1 MRFLLGVLMLM
12 ISGSALATIDVLQFK
27 DEAQEQQFRQLTEEL
42 RCPKCQNNSIADSN
56 SMIATDLRQKVYE
69 LMQEGKS
76 KKEIVDYMV
85 ARYGNFVTYDPPLTP
100 LTVLLWV
107 LPVVAIGIG
116 GWVIYAR
123 SRRRVRVVPEAFPE
137 QSVPEGKRAGYVV
150 YLPGI
155 VVALIVA
162 GVSYYQTGNYQ
173 QVKIWQQATAQ
184 APALLDRAL
193 DPNCGGVNCGWR
205 QLLPDWQLSAG
216 ENLAAGH
223 GTGSGVT
230 GQGAGSESRSAQ
242 RRRDVAPCAGDAY
255 STAKKSGRYR
265 RLDYVGPRWH
275 GLALGMR
282 TQLQKNPGDIEG
294 WIMLGR
300 VGMALGNASIATDA
314 YATAYRLDPKN
325 SDAALGY
332 AEALTR
338 SSDPNDNRLGGE
350 LLRQLVRTDHSNIR
364 VLSMYAFNAFEQQRF
379 GEAVAAWEMMLK
391 LLPANDTRRAVIE
404 RSIAQAMQHLS
415 PQESK

>member
-1 MRFLLGVLMLM
+1 MRFLLGMLMLVV
-12 ISGSALATIDVLQFK
+12 SGSTLATIDVMQFK
-27 DEAQEQQFRQLTEEL
+27 DEAQEQQFRQLTEQL

-76 KKEIVDYMV
+76 QKEIVDYMV

-107 LPVVAIGIG
+107 MPVVAIGLG
-116 GWVIYAR
+116 GWIIFAR
-123 SRRRVRVVPEAFPE
+123 SRRRVRVKLEEFPDDIL
-137 QSVPEGKRAGYVV
+137 PDGKRGG
-150 YLPGI
+150 LMLFIPGI
-155 VVALIVA
+155 VIALAVGA
-162 GVSYYQTGNYQ
+162 VSYYQTGNYK

-184 APALLDRAL
+184 TPALLERAL
-193 DPNCGGVNCGWR
+193 DPKAEPLNEEEMTR
-205 QLLPDWQLSAG
+205 
-216 ENLAAGH
+216 
-223 GTGSGVT
+223 
-230 GQGAGSESRSAQ
+230 
-242 RRRDVAPCAGDAY
+242 
-255 STAKKSGRYR
+255 
-265 RLDYVGPRWH
+265 
-275 GLALGMR
+275 LALGLR
-282 TQLQKNPGDIEG
+282 TRLQSDAGNIEG

-300 VGMALGNASIATDA
+300 IGMVLGNASTATEA
-314 YATAYRLDPKN
+314 YANAYRLDPKN

-338 SSDPNDNRLGGE
+338 SSDPEDNRRGGE
-350 LLRQLVRTDHSNIR
+350 LLRQLVRSEHANVR

-404 RSIAQAMQHLS
+404 RSIKQALEQLT
-415 PQESK
+415 PQDK

>member
-184 APALLDRAL
+184 TPALLDRAL
-193 DPNCGGVNCGWR
+193 DPKADPLNEEEIRKIVIV
-205 QLLPDWQLSAG
+205 QLNSVKKM
-216 ENLAAGH
+216 LAQNGI
-223 GTGSGVT
+223 
-230 GQGAGSESRSAQ
+230 
-242 RRRDVAPCAGDAY
+242 
-255 STAKKSGRYR
+255 
-265 RLDYVGPRWH
+265 
-275 GLALGMR
+275 ALEF
-282 TQLQKNPGDIEG
+282 T
-294 WIMLGR
+294 
-300 VGMALGNASIATDA
+300 
-314 YATAYRLDPKN
+314 
-325 SDAALGY
+325 DAAL
-332 AEALTR
+332 TFI
-338 SSDPNDNRLGGE
+338 SDKGFDPQFGARPVKRVIQKYVLNELSKELLGGKINKD
-350 LLRQLVRTDHSNIR
+350 RPITIDSNGAGLVFKN
-364 VLSMYAFNAFEQQRF
+364 
-379 GEAVAAWEMMLK
+379 
-391 LLPANDTRRAVIE
+391 
-404 RSIAQAMQHLS
+404 
-415 PQESK
+415 

>member
-123 SRRRVRVVPEAFPE
+123 SRRRVRVVQEEFPE

-155 VVALIVA
+155 MVALIVA
-162 GVSYYQTGNYQ
+162 GISYYQTGNYQ
-173 QVKIWQQATAQ
+173 QVKVWQQATAQ

-193 DPNCGGVNCGWR
+193 DPKADPLN
-205 QLLPDWQLSAG
+205 
-216 ENLAAGH
+216 E
-223 GTGSGVT
+223 
-230 GQGAGSESRSAQ
+230 EEMSR
-242 RRRDVAPCAGDAY
+242 
-255 STAKKSGRYR
+255 
-265 RLDYVGPRWH
+265 
-275 GLALGMR
+275 LALGMR

-314 YATAYRLDPKN
+314 YATAYRSIRKT
-325 SDAALGY
+325 AM
-332 AEALTR
+332 
-338 SSDPNDNRLGGE
+338 
-350 LLRQLVRTDHSNIR
+350 LRWV
-364 VLSMYAFNAFEQQRF
+364 
-379 GEAVAAWEMMLK
+379 
-391 LLPANDTRRAVIE
+391 TRR
-404 RSIAQAMQHLS
+404 R
-415 PQESK
+415 

>member
-123 SRRRVRVVPEAFPE
+123 SRRR
-137 QSVPEGKRAGYVV
+137 
-150 YLPGI
+150 
-155 VVALIVA
+155 
-162 GVSYYQTGNYQ
+162 
-173 QVKIWQQATAQ
+173 
-184 APALLDRAL
+184 
-193 DPNCGGVNCGWR
+193 
-205 QLLPDWQLSAG
+205 
-216 ENLAAGH
+216 
-223 GTGSGVT
+223 
-230 GQGAGSESRSAQ
+230 AGSESRSAQ

-275 GLALGMR
+275 GAG
-282 TQLQKNPGDIEG
+282 
-294 WIMLGR
+294 
-300 VGMALGNASIATDA
+300 
-314 YATAYRLDPKN
+314 
-325 SDAALGY
+325 
-332 AEALTR
+332 
-338 SSDPNDNRLGGE
+338 
-350 LLRQLVRTDHSNIR
+350 
-364 VLSMYAFNAFEQQRF
+364 
-379 GEAVAAWEMMLK
+379 
-391 LLPANDTRRAVIE
+391 
-404 RSIAQAMQHLS
+404 
-415 PQESK
+415 

>member
-137 QSVPEGKRAGYVV
+137 QSVICRLFAGH
-150 YLPGI
+150 
-155 VVALIVA
+155 
-162 GVSYYQTGNYQ
+162 
-173 QVKIWQQATAQ
+173 
-184 APALLDRAL
+184 
-193 DPNCGGVNCGWR
+193 CGGVNCGWR
-205 QLLPDWQLSAG
+205 QLLPDRKLSTG

-275 GLALGMR
+275 GAG
-282 TQLQKNPGDIEG
+282 
-294 WIMLGR
+294 
-300 VGMALGNASIATDA
+300 
-314 YATAYRLDPKN
+314 
-325 SDAALGY
+325 
-332 AEALTR
+332 
-338 SSDPNDNRLGGE
+338 
-350 LLRQLVRTDHSNIR
+350 
-364 VLSMYAFNAFEQQRF
+364 
-379 GEAVAAWEMMLK
+379 
-391 LLPANDTRRAVIE
+391 
-404 RSIAQAMQHLS
+404 
-415 PQESK
+415 

>member
-1 MRFLLGVLMLM
+1 MRRVIVILLALMLT
-12 ISGSALATIDVLQFK
+12 GQTWAAIDTWQFK
-27 DEAQEQQFRQLTEEL
+27 DEAQEQAFREITSQL

-137 QSVPEGKRAGYVV
+137 QSVQEGKRAGYIV

-173 QVKIWQQATAQ
+173 QVKIWQQ
-184 APALLDRAL
+184 
-193 DPNCGGVNCGWR
+193 
-205 QLLPDWQLSAG
+205 SMAG
-216 ENLAAGH
+216 
-223 GTGSGVT
+223 
-230 GQGAGSESRSAQ
+230 
-242 RRRDVAPCAGDAY
+242 
-255 STAKKSGRYR
+255 
-265 RLDYVGPRWH
+265 
-275 GLALGMR
+275 
-282 TQLQKNPGDIEG
+282 
-294 WIMLGR
+294 
-300 VGMALGNASIATDA
+300 
-314 YATAYRLDPKN
+314 
-325 SDAALGY
+325 
-332 AEALTR
+332 
-338 SSDPNDNRLGGE
+338 
-350 LLRQLVRTDHSNIR
+350 
-364 VLSMYAFNAFEQQRF
+364 
-379 GEAVAAWEMMLK
+379 
-391 LLPANDTRRAVIE
+391 
-404 RSIAQAMQHLS
+404 
-415 PQESK
+415 